1 MRDIKENLYY
11 IPFILFI
18 VISLGI
24 IFIPVKCAFDA
35 HNKRMAEPKWTW
47 KAICKDNDKRAKFI
61 IDCAKAANPMSDEE
75 GEDLVHQ
82 CERTSEDLFCEH
94 VKEYY

>member
-1 MRDIKENLYY
+1 MRDIKEN

-24 IFIPVKCAFDA
+24 FFSAGKCAFDV

-47 KAICKDNDKRAKFI
+47 KTICKDNDKRAKFV

-75 GEDLVHQ
+75 GEDLVLQ
-82 CERTSEDLFCEH
+82 CERTSNALFCEY

>member
-1 MRDIKENLYY
+1 MRNTKENIL
-11 IPFILFI
+11 FILYI

-24 IFIPVKCAFDA
+24 IFSAGKCTLDA
-35 HNKRMAEPKWTW
+35 HNKRMAELDWRW
-47 KAICKDNDKRAKFI
+47 KTICKDNDKRARFI

-75 GEDLVHQ
+75 GEDLVLQ
-82 CERTSEDLFCEH
+82 CDRTSRVLFCEE